1 MAQRTQTERSA
12 GDRWQRRGAKMSFTS
27 KLVAGAAASVMSL
40 ACAGSYADTGA
51 PIEFNHSMVV
61 RYTDLD
67 LSHSRDVAR
76 LYARISLAADK
87 LCGPRS
93 LTGAHAKSA
102 IYTSCYADAVG
113 QAVADVNHPA
123 LTTYYLQ
130 RSPHAVAVA
139 QQ

>member
-1 MAQRTQTERSA
+1 
-12 GDRWQRRGAKMSFTS
+12 MSFTS

-40 ACAGSYADTGA
+40 ACASSFADAGA
-51 PIEFNHSMVV
+51 PIEFNHSTIV

-67 LSHSRDVAR
+67 LSHSGDVAR

-93 LTGAHAKSA
+93 ITGAYAKSA
-102 IYTSCYADAVG
+102 IYTSCYVDAIG
-113 QAVADVNHPA
+113 QAVAYVNHPA
-123 LTTYYLQ
+123 LTAYYLQ
-130 RSPHAVAVA
+130 RWPQSVAVA